1 MPVNLLQTTI
11 SAALRTVADSHDER
25 CPPMMPQGCHS
36 DSGYTHQPRGFYAQ
50 LIYGESFEGDLP
62 VDTTLN
68 NATGPTAMPTQAPTA
83 AFKRLPPLGRP
94 GLGLRHCSYELFAT
108 RTEDKDDFRWLEV
121 PAINGANGGI
131 SFKSRN
137 YPTHFICPPVKILH
151 RVHF

>member
-1 MPVNLLQTTI
+1 MI
-11 SAALRTVADSHDER
+11 AVAT
-25 CPPMMPQGCHS
+25 MMLQGCHS

-62 VDTTLN
+62 VDVTLD